1 VIQAFYKG
9 EMMLTKTTPQS
20 WHAHTPIPQT
30 RIVDPIELDDELKS
44 LPLFGAPPRGVMAGY
59 ERVSVNAPM
68 AIAQRP
74 FHPKNVRKNIIKTKG
89 QIDWNL
95 FGVATA
101 VRNKKTGET
110 CIINGQHRISLI
122 KTLDPSIKDVPA
134 HIIEEDDEVYVA
146 KLFGY
151 MNGGASDAVT
161 REERLWADIV
171 AQDPQALNIERIL
184 VKCGLGCGIVN
195 ELDSKGNRNIQVN
208 VAGFE
213 KCIAIGEDETIRALA
228 LIRKAYPQEK
238 KNIDQQLLGLTTFLG
253 IREYDKIMDPTT
265 KLSQR
270 FDEWFINVVPQSL
283 SFDKGL
289 KFFANRN
296 WAPSWEDAIAYGI
309 AKKFRFWLGV
319 RGFPQIGM
327 TTLND
332 LKRRHSK
339 KFEDEDEE

>member
-1 VIQAFYKG
+1 
-9 EMMLTKTTPQS
+9 MLTKTTTQL

-30 RIVDPIELDDELKS
+30 RIVDPIELNDELKS
-44 LPLFGAPPRGVMAGY
+44 LPLYNTAPRGVMAGTPGRD
-59 ERVSVNAPM
+59 RVSVDAPM

-74 FHPKNVRKNIIKTKG
+74 FHPKNVCKNIIKTKG

-95 FGVATA
+95 FGLVTA

-122 KTLDPSIKDVPA
+122 KTLDPSIKEVPA
-134 HIIEEDDEVYVA
+134 HIIDEDDEVYVA

-171 AQDPQALNIERIL
+171 AQDPHALNIERIL

-195 ELDSKGNRNIQVN
+195 EFDTRGNRNVQVN
-208 VAGFE
+208 IAGFE
-213 KCIAIGEDETIRALA
+213 KCIAIGEDKTLKALA
-228 LIRKAYPQEK
+228 LIRKAYPNEK
-238 KNIDQQLLGLTTFLG
+238 KNIDQQLLGLTSFLG
-253 IREYDKIMDPTT
+253 ISEYAKLMDPKT
-265 KLSQR
+265 KLAQR
-270 FDEWFINVVPQSL
+270 FDHWFTTVVPESL

-289 KFFANRN
+289 KFFTHRN

-309 AKKFRFWLGV
+309 AKKFRFWLSV
-319 RGFPQIGM
+319 KDYPQIGM
-327 TTLND
+327 TMLND
-332 LKRRHSK
+332 LKRRNSM
-339 KFEDEDEE
+339 KFEDDNE